1 MMIYGVAL
9 LAICTLAGLVIGDL
23 LGRVLGV
30 QANVGGVG
38 IAMLMLIFSSAWL
51 IQRGLLSA
59 PSRRGIEFWSA
70 VYVPIV
76 VGMAAQQNVIGAIA
90 GGPTAILSGFAAVAI
105 GFAMVPV
112 ISGKVEP
119 DPPPSTVARE
129 VDGSLES
136 APADGG
142 VEP

>member
-1 MMIYGVAL
+1 MVIYGVAL
-9 LAICTLAGLVIGDL
+9 LSICALAGLVLGEV

-30 QANVGGVG
+30 EANVGGVG

-59 PSRRGIEFWSA
+59 PSQRGIEFWSA

-105 GFAMVPV
+105 GFALVPV
-112 ISGKVEP
+112 ITGKGEP
-119 DPPPSTVARE
+119 DPPPAAPGRAVGEQVAATP
-129 VDGSLES
+129 LE
-136 APADGG
+136 G
-142 VEP
+142 VVGE